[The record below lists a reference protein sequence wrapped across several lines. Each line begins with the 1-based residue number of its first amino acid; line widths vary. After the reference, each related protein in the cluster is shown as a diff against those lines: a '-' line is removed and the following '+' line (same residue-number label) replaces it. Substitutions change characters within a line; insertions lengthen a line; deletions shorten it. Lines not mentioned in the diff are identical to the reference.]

1 MGVGGPEEVYLINS
15 EEVTKEEWLK
25 FRQKF
30 EYHKEWENKEEE
42 IIMNNECHH
51 DDREEEAGE
60 NNNDKGDLQHEETI
74 ATLQFPILKTYG

>member
-1 MGVGGPEEVYLINS
+1 MGLGGPEEVYLINS

-25 FRQKF
+25 FWHKF
-30 EYHKEWENKEEE
+30 EDHKEWENKEEE

-60 NNNDKGDLQHEETI
+60 NNNDKGDLQHEETV
-74 ATLQFPILKTYG
+74 ATL